1 MNMIRVFNDYESLSQ
16 GAAEVFVEHA
26 NQAITSNGSFN
37 VVLSGGHT
45 PLRMYEI
52 LAAKPFR
59 HKICW
64 ESVHV
69 FWGDERCVP
78 SDDPRSNAW
87 MARQTLLNHVPI
99 PASHVHTVHS
109 NLSAGLAAF
118 QYETDLRNF
127 FRGRPPTFDLILLGL
142 SENTHTAS
150 LFPHMPA
157 LDEREQWVEDVY
169 VAEQGI
175 YRVTLSAPL
184 INQTNQVIFLVS
196 GAEKASALQ
205 DVIESMHRAQELPSQ
220 LIHSRGAHPVWL
232 VDKAAAHKLVAETVE
247 PA

>member
-1 MNMIRVFNDYESLSQ
+1 MIRVFNDYEALSR
-16 GAAEVFVEHA
+16 GAAEVFAELA
-26 NQAITSNGSFN
+26 NQAITSNGCFN

-45 PLRMYEI
+45 PLRMYEV

-59 HKICW
+59 QKVRW

-78 SDDPRSNAW
+78 AGDPRSNAW
-87 MARQTLLNHVPI
+87 MARQTLLNHVSI
-99 PASHVHTVHS
+99 PASHVHTIHS

-127 FRGRPPTFDLILLGL
+127 FSGRPPTFDLILLGL
-142 SENTHTAS
+142 GENAHTAS
-150 LFPHMPA
+150 LFPHIPA
-157 LDEREQWVEDVY
+157 LDEREQWVEDMY
-169 VAEQGI
+169 VAEQGM
-175 YRVTLSAPL
+175 YRVALTAPL
-184 INQTNQVIFLVS
+184 INQAHQVIFLVS
-196 GAEKASALQ
+196 GAEKAFALQ
-205 DVIESMHRAQELPSQ
+205 DVLEGMYRPHELPAQ
-220 LIHSRGAHPVWL
+220 LIRSRGVHPVWL